1 VETSPI
7 DIVVSGVSKLGIN
20 ANCKG
25 FGKSA
30 LFQTHSTLNMNAA
43 GYESDFLSKVH
54 LEYDC
59 CEW

>member
-1 VETSPI
+1 METSPI

-43 GYESDFLSKVH
+43 GYESDFLSKVN